1 MKLYSILAA
10 GAALLV
16 SATVAYGK
24 NELVLM
30 SPQAYN
36 NMVSVAMM
44 GDGNSLMIVQEHT
57 GTGVANVLVADIKG
71 LLNGG
76 PLNSAFTGAVARS
89 GLQPGTM
96 TQIGHDN
103 AMTVSAIGM
112 NNLFAFSQSGSGNRL
127 AASITGQAN
136 QAAVMQQ
143 GTNNY
148 AAFSQNGTGN
158 MVSIT
163 QRSW

>member
-1 MKLYSILAA
+1 MKMYSILAA

-16 SATVAYGK
+16 SGTMAYGK

-30 SPQAYN
+30 SPQDYH
-36 NMVSVAMM
+36 NMVSVAMA
-44 GDGNSLMIVQEHT
+44 GDANTLEIMQEHT
-57 GTGVANVLVADIKG
+57 GTGAANAIVANIEG
-71 LLNGG
+71 SLNGG
-76 PLNSAFTGAVARS
+76 PLGSAFAGAAARS
-89 GLQPGTM
+89 GLKPGTM

-103 AMTVSAIGM
+103 AMTVSAIGLG
-112 NNLFAFSQSGSGNRL
+112 NLFAFAQSGSGNRL

-136 QAAVMQQ
+136 QAAVTQQ
-143 GTNNY
+143 GMNNH